1 VTAQTPDF
9 AAIIAEALHQQT
21 HTEWPEEIGP
31 TTEGCDE
38 EEGWVDAA
46 YLLYGEAAN
55 VMLAAPIAALC
66 PDCKGTGVVGHDGMP
81 DMECHHQNAPTIGGA
96 LTEWADAHQRAATNG
111 HTIEQA
117 MKVYEAVM
125 GWDEDDL
132 DVTVAE
138 QRLIDALRKVAR

>member
-81 DMECHHQNAPTIGGA
+81 DMECHHQNAPTIGQA
-96 LTEWADAHQRAATNG
+96 LNEWAEHKAFR
-111 HTIEQA
+111 
-117 MKVYEAVM
+117 
-125 GWDEDDL
+125 DEWEIWGSGGSTDSY
-132 DVTVAE
+132 TV
-138 QRLIDALRKVAR
+138 QYRRRK